1 MERIKVMLLNEEIWN
16 AINAAPK
23 LPENIKKSL
32 HITIM
37 RLVEQ
42 SKATPVGQKLG
53 VTIMTQESSLAGD
66 KIASGRKNKPL
77 AGDAKP
83 KSL

>member
-1 MERIKVMLLNEEIWN
+1 MTNLNEEIWN
-16 AINAAPK
+16 EINAAPGLSK
-23 LPENIKKSL
+23 ETKKTL
-32 HITIM
+32 MVNIM
-37 RLVEQ
+37 RKVEQ

-66 KIASGRKNKPL
+66 KVASNRKAKPL
-77 AGDAKP
+77 PGDAKP

>member
-1 MERIKVMLLNEEIWN
+1 MQLNEEIWN
-16 AINAAPK
+16 VINTTVGVS
-23 LPENIKKSL
+23 EEVKKTL
-32 HITIM
+32 HTSIM

-42 SKATPVGQKLG
+42 SKASPVGRKLG
-53 VTIMTQESSLAGD
+53 VTVMTQEGSLAGD
-66 KIASGRKNKPL
+66 KQASNRRNPPM

>member
-1 MERIKVMLLNEEIWN
+1 MQLNEEIWD
-16 AINAAPK
+16 AINSTPSIPA
-23 LPENIKKSL
+23 ESKKNL
-32 HITIM
+32 HVRIM

-42 SKATPVGQKLG
+42 SQASPVGKKLG
-53 VTIMTQESSLAGD
+53 VTVMTQEGSLAGD
-66 KIASGRKNKPL
+66 KQASNRDAPPL